1 MTDWFSR
8 VSWSCCAWLSNSSRE
23 KSINTTERWAQEA
36 SAVCNKNFTDRSQ
49 LNTAGQCQIYSAQVP
64 YTATAQNSGT
74 VSQDWQLWKAWT
86 NYQTY
91 VWIVWFFFQKCHFW
105 AISNVQWWKQI
116 STHFSDSTHQEC
128 MIFARTGHGSCYLLP
143 LKWDLRRCVGPW
155 SRVKVCRS
163 KLCFF
168 QNDPL
173 MGGHKNP
180 VLPSPPHS
188 PPKSDIIN
196 ALSLL
201 NEAYNTRKHLQAYGT
216 DCSYLCSA

>member
-1 MTDWFSR
+1 M
-8 VSWSCCAWLSNSSRE
+8 RE
-23 KSINTTERWAQEA
+23 IRTKKMAKSILIKITITKNIYNMSQGPPNSEFMQEK
-36 SAVCNKNFTDRSQ
+36 VQKGDF
-49 LNTAGQCQIYSAQVP
+49 
-64 YTATAQNSGT
+64 
-74 VSQDWQLWKAWT
+74 LWCPMMKT
-86 NYQTY
+86 N
-91 VWIVWFFFQKCHFW
+91 
-105 AISNVQWWKQI
+105 
-116 STHFSDSTHQEC
+116 FSDSTHQEC